1 MMREEREKMN
11 QLCILIQTEKD
22 QVRLTALLT
31 ELNELLEQKELR
43 FKEDAKKDPLL

>member
-1 MMREEREKMN
+1 MSHGEREKIN
-11 QLCILIQTEKD
+11 QLCILIQTEED
-22 QVRLTALLT
+22 HGRLSALMH